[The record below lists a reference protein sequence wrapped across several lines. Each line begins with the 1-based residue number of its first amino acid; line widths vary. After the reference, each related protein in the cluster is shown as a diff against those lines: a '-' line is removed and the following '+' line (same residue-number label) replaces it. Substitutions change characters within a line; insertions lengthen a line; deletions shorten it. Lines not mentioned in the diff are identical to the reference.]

1 MNCPRDNTILDSEQ
15 KGSLDVNVC
24 PECNGFAVLLGQEA
38 ATALSKQLKVRIDS
52 SEPKRYDDELRSP
65 FTGHLMKRF
74 KYREVE
80 LDYCEFTDSV
90 WFDRGEYSKM
100 FQSSE
105 GAKRMKGVG
114 QDVVDSVG
122 VGEIVDSVA
131 DAALDFSMVGEFVGD
146 FLSNFEVTW
155 DPWD

>member
-1 MNCPRDNTILDSEQ
+1 MQWLCRPIGAGSRNCAFE
-15 KGSLDVNVC
+15 
-24 PECNGFAVLLGQEA
+24 
-38 ATALSKQLKVRIDS
+38 TAEGANRFIGTEKN
-52 SEPKRYDDELRSP
+52 DDELRSP

-100 FQSSE
+100 FQSPE

-122 VGEIVDSVA
+122 VGEIADSVA
-131 DAALDFSMVGEFVGD
+131 DVALDFSMVGEFVGD